1 MPMKNGSFMNKIL
14 KSKLSKDNVSDSTL
28 VRVFHKCCPYI
39 DIACYITALM
49 LL

>member
-1 MPMKNGSFMNKIL
+1 MPMKNGSFMHKIL
-14 KSKLSKDNVSDSTL
+14 KSKLFKDNVSDSTL